1 MGYKSIGR
9 QLQLARE
16 EAGFSQEQLA
26 AKIGCSQSTLSNYEK
41 GKRRI
46 YLAQLEKIAEILNKP
61 IEYFLRPV
69 DYYREEQ
76 KIHSRESVIPP
87 SPVQVDM
94 GTSDQVKM
102 SSSSMEEM
110 NWQEKTQRE
119 QHLLTLFRS
128 LSPTGQT
135 LVINF
140 VNWLKEREVRADG
153 ELQLELRS
161 GEFD

>member
-16 EAGFSQEQLA
+16 EAGYSQEQLA

-61 IEYFLRPV
+61 IEYFLRPA
-69 DYYREEQ
+69 DYHRGEP
-76 KIHSRESVIPP
+76 ESQSGEPGNQS
-87 SPVQVDM
+87 SPAPKKKD
-94 GTSDQVKM
+94 TSYQANLLPILNMPGEDQG
-102 SSSSMEEM
+102 
-110 NWQEKTQRE
+110 EKTALE
-119 QHLLTLFRS
+119 QNLLRLFQS
-128 LSPTGQT
+128 LSPAGQI

-140 VNWLKEREVRADG
+140 VTWLKEREVG
-153 ELQLELRS
+153 CN
-161 GEFD
+161 GEF